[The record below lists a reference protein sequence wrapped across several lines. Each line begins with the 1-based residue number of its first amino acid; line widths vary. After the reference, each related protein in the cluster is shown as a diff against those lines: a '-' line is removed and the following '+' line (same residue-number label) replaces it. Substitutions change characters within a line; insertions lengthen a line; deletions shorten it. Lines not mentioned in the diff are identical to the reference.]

1 MKFAWILAI
10 YFHRIVVFLKWAS
23 YFLGHTKI
31 YDETGEKEIG
41 MVTSGCPSPSLK
53 QNVAMGYVQSSY
65 FKSGTDVKFL
75 IRKKMVDAVVSKM
88 PFVPSNYYI
97 VK

>member
-1 MKFAWILAI
+1 
-10 YFHRIVVFLKWAS
+10 
-23 YFLGHTKI
+23 
-31 YDETGEKEIG
+31 

-53 QNVAMGYVQSSY
+53 QNVAMGYVQSAY
-65 FKSGTDVKFL
+65 FKSGTNVKFL
-75 IRKKMVDAVVSKM
+75 IRKKMVDAVVAKM